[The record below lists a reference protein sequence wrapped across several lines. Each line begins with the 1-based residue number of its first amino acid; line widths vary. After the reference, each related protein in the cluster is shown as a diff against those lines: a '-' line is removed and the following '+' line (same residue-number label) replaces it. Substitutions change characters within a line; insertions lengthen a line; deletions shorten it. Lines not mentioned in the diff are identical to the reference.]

1 MDSEPPAK
9 TEGKVTEERLLEY
22 LRGLHPD
29 MAGLTVSQL
38 EDITTGWEAEI
49 HCYTVEYDGEA
60 GRVRVERVIRLFISD
75 SDGRKAREEF
85 KVLSALSGVGFPVP
99 EVFHLETDDS
109 ILGGSFI
116 IMERV
121 RGRIL
126 SDALHYSTE
135 EEAASLMEEFSRIWV
150 WLHRLDGK
158 KLFPDFSGENTQD
171 YLDGLFVMAEEI
183 LDDSDMA
190 WFRPVLDWLRENG
203 SDVESI
209 GLSLIHQDYHMRNV
223 LQREEG
229 SLVVLDWTQ
238 AMPGDYRAD
247 LAWSMLLMSTY
258 DLPSYREKTLEAYE
272 EAAGAR
278 VTDIE
283 YFEVLAAARRLI
295 SIASSFSVGA
305 ESLGMRPEAVEM
317 MKESKGHLTEVYRR
331 LSEGTGIRLPEFEEI
346 LERL

>member
-1 MDSEPPAK
+1 MGSESPVNTEAK
-9 TEGKVTEERLLEY
+9 VAEERLLEY

-29 MAGLTVSQL
+29 RAGLTVSQL

-49 HCYTVEYDGEA
+49 HCYIVEYDGEA
-60 GRVRVERVIRLFISD
+60 GRVREERVIRLFISD
-75 SDGRKAREEF
+75 PDGRKAREEF
-85 KVLSALSGVGFPVP
+85 KVLSALSGIGFPVP
-99 EVFHLETDDS
+99 AVFHLETDGS
-109 ILGGSFI
+109 VFGGSFI

-126 SDALHYSTE
+126 SDDFHNSTE

-158 KLFPDFSGENTQD
+158 ELFPDFHGGNTRD
-171 YLDGLFVMAEEI
+171 YLDGLFVFAEKI
-183 LDDSDMA
+183 LDDSGMA
-190 WFRPVLDWLRENG
+190 WFYPVLDWLREKG
-203 SDVESI
+203 SDVESV

-238 AMPGDYRAD
+238 ASPGDYRAD

-258 DLPSYREKTLEAYE
+258 DRPSFREIILEAYE

-278 VTDIE
+278 IMDIE

-317 MKESKGHLTEVYRR
+317 MKGSKKHLTEVYRR
-331 LSEGTGIRLPEFEEI
+331 LSEGTGVRLPEFEEI
-346 LERL
+346 LARL

>member
-1 MDSEPPAK
+1 MGSESSVKA
-9 TEGKVTEERLLEY
+9 EAKVTEERLLEY
-22 LRGLHPD
+22 LSGLHPD
-29 MAGLTVSQL
+29 RAGLNVSQL

-60 GRVRVERVIRLFISD
+60 GRVREERVIRLFISD
-75 SDGRKAREEF
+75 PDGRKAREEF

-99 EVFHLETDDS
+99 EVFHLETDGS
-109 ILGGSFI
+109 VLGGSFI

-126 SDALHYSTE
+126 SDALRYSTE

-150 WLHRLDGK
+150 WLHGLDGR
-158 KLFPDFSGENTQD
+158 KLFPDFPGGNTRD
-171 YLDGLFVMAEEI
+171 YLDGLFVMAEKI
-183 LDDSDMA
+183 LDDSGMP
-190 WFRPVLDWLRENG
+190 WFQPVLDWLLEKG
-203 SDVESI
+203 SGVESV

-223 LQREEG
+223 LQREDG

-238 AMPGDYRAD
+238 ASPGDYRAD

-258 DLPSYREKTLEAYE
+258 DQPSFREIILEAYE
-272 EAAGAR
+272 EADGAK
-278 VTDIE
+278 VKDIE

-295 SIASSFSVGA
+295 SIASSFSAGA

-317 MKESKGHLTEVYRR
+317 MKESKGHLKEVYRR
-331 LSEGTGIRLPEFEEI
+331 LSEGTGVQLLEFEEI
-346 LERL
+346 LARL